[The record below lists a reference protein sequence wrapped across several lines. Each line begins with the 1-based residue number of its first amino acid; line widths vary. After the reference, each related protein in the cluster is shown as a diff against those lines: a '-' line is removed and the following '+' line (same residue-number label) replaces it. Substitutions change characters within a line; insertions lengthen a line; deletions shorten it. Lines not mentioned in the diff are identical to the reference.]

1 MTEKTRFLD
10 YLKAINPFSY
20 KDFVRHRY
28 KFIIKI
34 FLVFLVL
41 SIVLFAVLLVP
52 KTLYMRHH
60 ISKGLNL
67 FTDLEIDVQANHNDS
82 ITIKTNPSIYIN
94 LNNESIREGDI
105 TITDNTLAINKWP
118 FKSETTLAN
127 FKDLKQRSDPLS
139 SLLTISAL
147 IMLPGILI
155 ITAIFFVLETIILS
169 LIFTLL
175 GLAVVR
181 TFKRDLYLK
190 KLFKIAIISSLALMI
205 ANAIF
210 IPFVLN
216 FWIPIVIYF
225 VFFCICA
232 LTTSKRIGFKETE
245 KPLNPKSKGKAR
257 NRQMFGAK
265 KIRKDDDDFI
275 MLD

>member
-1 MTEKTRFLD
+1 MAEKTKPLD

-28 KFIIKI
+28 KFIINI
-34 FLVFLVL
+34 FLIFLLL
-41 SIVLFAVLLVP
+41 SIILFAILLVP
-52 KTLYMRHH
+52 KTLYMKHH

-67 FTDLEIDVQANHNDS
+67 FTELEINVKADHHNP
-82 ITIKTNPSIYIN
+82 ITIKTNPSVYIN

-105 TITDNTLAINKWP
+105 TITNKTFAINKWP
-118 FKSETTLAN
+118 FKSEAKLGEY
-127 FKDLKQRSDPLS
+127 KDLKERSDPLS
-139 SLLTISAL
+139 GLLTTVAL

-155 ITAIFFVLETIILS
+155 ITALFFVIETIILS

-175 GLAVVR
+175 GLAVIR
-181 TFKRDLYLK
+181 LFKRDLYLK
-190 KLFKIAIISSLALMI
+190 KIFKIAIVSSLALMI

-210 IPFVLN
+210 IPFTLN

-225 VFFCICA
+225 IFFCMCGLA
-232 LTTSKRIGFKETE
+232 TSKRIGFKETE
-245 KPLNPKSKGKAR
+245 KPIKSKSKGKER
-257 NRQMFGAK
+257 SRQIFGK
-265 KIRKDDDDFI
+265 KKVRKDDDDFI